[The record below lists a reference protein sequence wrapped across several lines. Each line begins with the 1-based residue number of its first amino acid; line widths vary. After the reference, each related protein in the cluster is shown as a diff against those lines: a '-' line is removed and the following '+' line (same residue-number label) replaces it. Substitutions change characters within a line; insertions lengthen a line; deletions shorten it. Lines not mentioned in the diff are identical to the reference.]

1 MTEAKEAR
9 PLAEWRKARG
19 LTQMRLAVK
28 TDLTLGTIQSIES
41 ARRGVAMRT
50 AQKIA
55 DALGVTILDIAWPS
69 EEEIQ
74 AKRLGKIEPA

>member
-41 ARRGVAMRT
+41 ARRGVTMRT